1 MPRPEKVAA
10 VEEIKEL
17 MSGSSAVFLSEYR
30 GLTVP
35 QQQKLRSALRDA
47 GASYKVVKMTL
58 ANIAATELGHEEFA
72 EQMSGPTAMTFANTD
87 AAAAAKA
94 LADFASDHEI
104 FVLKA
109 GLLGTDFM
117 APERVGEL
125 AKLPSRDVLLAKVAG
140 AIQAPMVKAA
150 GMFASFTS
158 GMAGMMSQLLEK
170 KEAGDPLAGTGG
182 TEEEAPAEVAEEA
195 PTAEVTEE
203 VAEEAAEA
211 VTEEAPAEEVTEE
224 VAEAAA
230 EEAPEAEAPEASE
243 VAEEAAVEEAPA
255 DEDTE
260 TAEEPESADTA
271 EEE

>member
-30 GLTVP
+30 GLSVP

-58 ANIAATELGHEEFA
+58 ARIAAQELGHDEFA
-72 EQMSGPTAMTFANTD
+72 EQMSGPTAITFTDAD

-117 APERVGEL
+117 APELVGEL
-125 AKLPSRDVLLAKVAG
+125 AKLPTRDVLLAKIAG
-140 AIQAPMVKAA
+140 AMQAPMVKAA
-150 GMFASFTS
+150 GMFGSFTRD
-158 GMAGMMSQLLEK
+158 MAGMIAQLLEK
-170 KEAGDPLAGTGG
+170 KEAGDPIAGSAGVV
-182 TEEEAPAEVAEEA
+182 EEAPVEE
-195 PTAEVTEE
+195 P
-203 VAEEAAEA
+203 AAEA
-211 VTEEAPAEEVTEE
+211 APTEEATKEVVEEV
-224 VAEAAA
+224 VEAAA
-230 EEAPEAEAPEASE
+230 EETPEVEAPEASE
-243 VAEEAAVEEAPA
+243 EAAEEVVAEEAAVEE
-255 DEDTE
+255 ETE
-260 TAEEPESADTA
+260 TAEEPNAADEA

>member
-30 GLTVP
+30 GLSVP

-58 ANIAATELGHEEFA
+58 ARIAAQELGHDEFA
-72 EQMSGPTAMTFANTD
+72 EQMSGPTAITFTDAD

-117 APERVGEL
+117 APELVGEL
-125 AKLPSRDVLLAKVAG
+125 AKLPTRGVLLAKIAG
-140 AIQAPMVKAA
+140 VIQAPMVKAA
-150 GMFASFTS
+150 GMFGSFTRD
-158 GMAGMMSQLLEK
+158 MAGMIGQLLEK
-170 KEAGDPLAGTGG
+170 KEEGDPIAGS
-182 TEEEAPAEVAEEA
+182 ASAEEA
-195 PTAEVTEE
+195 PV
-203 VAEEAAEA
+203 
-211 VTEEAPAEEVTEE
+211 E
-224 VAEAAA
+224 VAEAAPTQEAAEDVVEEVAQAAA
-230 EEAPEAEAPEASE
+230 EETPEAEAPEATE
-243 VAEEAAVEEAPA
+243 EAAEEAVAEEAPAEE
-255 DEDTE
+255 ETE
-260 TAEEPESADTA
+260 TAEEPDAADEA

>member
-35 QQQKLRSALRDA
+35 QQQVLRSALRDA

-58 ANIAATELGHEEFA
+58 ANIAAKELGHEEFA
-72 EQMSGPTAMTFANTD
+72 AEMNGPTAMTFAEAD

-94 LADFASDHEI
+94 LADFAADHEI

-125 AKLPSRDVLLAKVAG
+125 AKLPSRDVLLAKIAG
-140 AIQAPMVKAA
+140 ALQAPMVKAA
-150 GMFASFTS
+150 GMFASFTRD
-158 GMAGMMSQLLEK
+158 MAGMMSQLLEK
-170 KEAGDPLAGTGG
+170 KEA
-182 TEEEAPAEVAEEA
+182 EAPADGSDGAVEAPIDEPVADEAPAVEEVAEE
-195 PTAEVTEE
+195 VT
-203 VAEEAAEA
+203 EEAAEA
-211 VTEEAPAEEVTEE
+211 VSEEAPAEEVTEVVADA
-224 VAEAAA
+224 VAEEAPA
-230 EEAPEAEAPEASE
+230 EEAPEETAEEV
-243 VAEEAAVEEAPA
+243 VAEV
-255 DEDTE
+255 EDTE

>member
-30 GLTVP
+30 GLSVP

-58 ANIAATELGHEEFA
+58 ARIAAQELGHEQFA
-72 EQMSGPTAMTFANTD
+72 EQMSGPTAITFADAD

-109 GLLGTDFM
+109 GLLGTEFM
-117 APERVGEL
+117 APELVGEL
-125 AKLPSRDVLLAKVAG
+125 AKLPTRDVLLAKIAG
-140 AIQAPMVKAA
+140 VMQAPMVKAA
-150 GMFASFTS
+150 GMFGSFTRD
-158 GMAGMMSQLLEK
+158 MAGMIGQLLEK
-170 KEAGDPLAGTGG
+170 KEQGDPIAGSADAI
-182 TEEEAPAEVAEEA
+182 EEAPV
-195 PTAEVTEE
+195 
-203 VAEEAAEA
+203 
-211 VTEEAPAEEVTEE
+211 E
-224 VAEAAA
+224 VAEAAPAPEAA
-230 EEAPEAEAPEASE
+230 EEVIEDATETVVEETPEAEAPEATE
-243 VAEEAAVEEAPA
+243 EAAEEVVAEEVPAEE
-255 DEDTE
+255 ETE
-260 TAEEPESADTA
+260 TAEEPDAADKA